1 MPCTSVMKTSE
12 NKHSQQLYNSIVFW
26 LRLNILCHPN
36 SSKWH
41 SIHRVSESDHRYVWK
56 QCGRS
61 HISYRLKLELYW
73 PDPVY
78 KYVSCM
84 SNVSL
89 ICWLFVKN
97 LVSTQ
102 KIWNHVQTVW
112 EPDKSLFWLAA
123 NISTLRRFEGRR
135 DLYSSQ
141 KMGLEVL
148 HKWMG
153 NRQSKLRQ
161 KSEITFKKQS
171 KTAGCKRQSNT
182 ARSHRIHHA
191 AKLKSSLRWHLVTS
205 LDDWPMRS
213 RMSMTNP

>member
-1 MPCTSVMKTSE
+1 MYSLCLLPTANATRKLLAAEKNCHFDAMHKCHDEWKQTFTT
-12 NKHSQQLYNSIVFW
+12 IVQFN
-26 LRLNILCHPN
+26 RILTAFEYPVP
-36 SSKWH
+36 SKFILLWH
-41 SIHRVSESDHRYVWK
+41 SIHRVSESDHRYDWK
-56 QCGRS
+56 QTGRS

-89 ICWLFVKN
+89 ICWLFFKN

-135 DLYSSQ
+135 DLYSS
-141 KMGLEVL
+141 
-148 HKWMG
+148 
-153 NRQSKLRQ
+153 
-161 KSEITFKKQS
+161 
-171 KTAGCKRQSNT
+171 
-182 ARSHRIHHA
+182 
-191 AKLKSSLRWHLVTS
+191 
-205 LDDWPMRS
+205 
-213 RMSMTNP
+213 